1 MLTHKYSP
9 KSLKEIYGQNLA
21 LEKLKYNV
29 QHKIPTILHGSTG
42 TGKTSSV
49 YALANE
55 LNFEVMELNASNF
68 RNKDQIE
75 SIVGAASQQ
84 QSLFKK
90 GKIILLDELDGI
102 SGTKDR
108 GGLQALIKLLPK
120 IRTSLVL
127 VSNDIWDNKFST
139 LRKKFDL
146 IEFNTPTHEIIF
158 NFLKDISDKENIK
171 YLEEDLKKLARSSN
185 GDFRAAL
192 TDLQISLENNGLK
205 VDLLSERN
213 KTTEIFN
220 SLKLIFKTLDPKIA
234 LSSLDN
240 LKENLDEVALWLEE
254 NLPKEYHGQDLS
266 KALDSLSKADVFKG
280 RIIRQQYYRFMVYQ
294 IAFLTA
300 GVALSKKE
308 KNPGFVNYSRPSRIL
323 KMYIAKMRNSKKLA
337 ISKTLAEKTHTSTKR
352 VMQNFGYYKRFL
364 LNKDIIS
371 ELELN
376 EDEIK
381 FLRS

>member
-127 VSNDIWDNKFST
+127 VS
-139 LRKKFDL
+139 
-146 IEFNTPTHEIIF
+146 
-158 NFLKDISDKENIK
+158 KDISDKENIK

>member
-171 YLEEDLKKLARSSN
+171 YLEDDLKKLARSSN

-205 VDLLSERN
+205 V
-213 KTTEIFN
+213 
-220 SLKLIFKTLDPKIA
+220 A

>member
-1 MLTHKYSP
+1 MLTKKYSP

-75 SIVGAASQQ
+75 SLVGAASQQ

-108 GGLQALIKLLPK
+108 GGLQALLKLLPK
-120 IRTSLVL
+120 IQTSLVL
-127 VSNDIWDNKFST
+127 ISNDIWNQKFNS

-146 IEFNTPTHEIIF
+146 IEFKTPNHELIY
-158 NFLKDISDKENIK
+158 NVLKAISEKEKIK

-192 TDLQISLENNGLK
+192 MDLQTSLEDNNLNL
-205 VDLLSERN
+205 DILSERN

-220 SLKLIFKTLDPKIA
+220 SLKLIFKTLDSKIA
-234 LSSLDN
+234 LSALDN

-254 NLPKEYHGQDLS
+254 NLPKEYHGKDLS

-300 GVALSKKE
+300 GVALSKRE
-308 KNPGFVNYSRPSRIL
+308 KNPGFVNYTRPSRIL
-323 KMYIAKMRNSKKLA
+323 KMYISKMRNAKKLA
-337 ISKTLAEKTHTSTKR
+337 ISKILAEKTHTSTKR

-364 LNKDIIS
+364 LNKDIVS

>member
-9 KSLKEIYGQNLA
+9 KSLKEVHGQNLA

-29 QHKIPTILHGSTG
+29 EHKIPTILHGSTG
-42 TGKTSSV
+42 VGKTSSV

-55 LNFEVMELNASNF
+55 LDFEIMELNASNF
-68 RNKDQIE
+68 RNKDQIN

-120 IRTSLVL
+120 VRTPLVL
-127 VSNDIWDNKFST
+127 ISNDIWDRKFST

-146 IEFNTPTHEIIF
+146 VEFNTPSHEIIF
-158 NFLKDISDKENIK
+158 NLLKNVSDKEKIK
-171 YLEEDLKKLARSSN
+171 YLEKDLKKLARSSN

-192 TDLQISLENNGLK
+192 TDLQTSLDKNNLNI
-205 VDLLSERN
+205 DLLSERN

-234 LSSLDN
+234 LSALDN
-240 LKENLDEVALWLEE
+240 LKENIDEVVLWLEE
-254 NLPKEYHGQDLS
+254 NLPKEYHGKDLS

-280 RIIRQQYYRFMVYQ
+280 RIFRQQYYRFMVYQ

-323 KMYIAKMRNSKKLA
+323 KMFISKMRNAKKLA
-337 ISKTLAEKTHTSTKR
+337 ISKAIAEKTHTSSKR
-352 VMQNFGYYKRFL
+352 VMQNFGYYKKFL
-364 LNKDIIS
+364 LNKDVIL
-371 ELELN
+371 ELELSD
-376 EDEIK
+376 DEVN
-381 FLRS
+381 FLKT